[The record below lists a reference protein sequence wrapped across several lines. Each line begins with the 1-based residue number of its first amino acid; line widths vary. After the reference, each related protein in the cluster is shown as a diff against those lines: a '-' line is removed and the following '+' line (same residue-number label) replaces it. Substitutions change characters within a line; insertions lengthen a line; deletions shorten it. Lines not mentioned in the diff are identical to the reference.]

1 MLANCLFLMSCSIGL
16 ALGRVVAA
24 AAQPGSEASAPTRK
38 ENAGVLQQLPFTDK
52 QDFEDA
58 RQGFMAPLPNNGVI
72 SDKDSQT
79 GLGFERFFFSSRKA
93 PPAPDTV
100 NPSLWRQSQLLI
112 YAGLFKVID
121 RVYQVRGADASNI
134 TFIEGDTGIIVLDP
148 LISMECAKAA
158 IDLYY
163 QHRPKKPVVAVIYT
177 HSHMDHYGGVKGVV
191 SDDDVK
197 AGKVKIIA
205 PRRLPQGRPEMKTL
219 WPGRP

>member
-1 MLANCLFLMSCSIGL
+1 MFKIDFILTIGVIGL
-16 ALGRVVAA
+16 LPGRVVAA

-38 ENAGVLQQLPFTDK
+38 VNAAVLQQLPFTNK

-58 RQGFMAPLPNNGVI
+58 RRGFIAPLPDNGVI
-72 SDKDSQT
+72 SDKESKPVWDLS
-79 GLGFERFFFSSRKA
+79 GFSFIKEGA
-93 PPAPDTV
+93 PAPDTV

-163 QHRPKKPVVAVIYT
+163 QHRPR
-177 HSHMDHYGGVKGVV
+177 S
-191 SDDDVK
+191 
-197 AGKVKIIA
+197 
-205 PRRLPQGRPEMKTL
+205 RWWR
-219 WPGRP
+219 